1 MGKFRNKQ
9 TRCTNDCRMI
19 RYHELKIGDY
29 LLVDFEGQRS
39 EGEVIGLNEPDKMA
53 CVQTSVQ
60 DFWYTMDQLYPI
72 PLDDNQLMLMGFEK
86 EVSEAGIKYKRGPF
100 RILLASPGDF
110 SHFEMWYREDRRH
123 ITHPLYV
130 HELQNHYRQMTK
142 VELVRPQ
149 GIQAS

>member
-1 MGKFRNKQ
+1 
-9 TRCTNDCRMI
+9 MI
-19 RYHELKIGDY
+19 RFHELKVGDY
-29 LLVDFEGQRS
+29 VLAEFEGQRS
-39 EGEVIGLNEPDKMA
+39 EGEVIGLNEGDKTA

-60 DFWYTMDQLYPI
+60 DFWYTPDQLYPI
-72 PLDDNQLMLMGFEK
+72 SLNDNQLMQFGFEK
-86 EVSEAGIKYKRGPF
+86 EVYGNGIKYKRGPF
-100 RILLASPGDF
+100 RILLPGPDNF

-123 ITHPLYV
+123 ITQSMYV